1 MLPGCPTLVLL
12 LDPCLGLRVVCP
24 PLLACCRPHYRLGPG
39 CRHSLLR
46 QERIPRFR
54 RPQASFCKSAL
65 TGY

>member
-54 RPQASFCKSAL
+54 RPQA
-65 TGY
+65 